1 VLAYRYQCFGA
12 AKCCHLG
19 LPQRRMRYAPLGSHK
34 SNPASVPWG
43 IMDSYSILPWVTWE
57 VITSVVGYPDGGYYN
72 TRWLT
77 GLWSTKARVENIELK
92 DAWHW
97 GRDSNVVNDLLE
109 EPVCTHCMLA
119 LCLLGVSVDGD
130 LIFFLY
136 VCRRAPF

>member
-1 VLAYRYQCFGA
+1 
-12 AKCCHLG
+12 
-19 LPQRRMRYAPLGSHK
+19 MRYAPLGSHK

-109 EPVCTHCMLA
+109 EPVRTHCMLA

>member
-1 VLAYRYQCFGA
+1 
-12 AKCCHLG
+12 
-19 LPQRRMRYAPLGSHK
+19 
-34 SNPASVPWG
+34 
-43 IMDSYSILPWVTWE
+43 MDSYSILPWVTWE

-109 EPVCTHCMLA
+109 EPVHT
-119 LCLLGVSVDGD
+119 
-130 LIFFLY
+130 LY
-136 VCRRAPF
+136 M